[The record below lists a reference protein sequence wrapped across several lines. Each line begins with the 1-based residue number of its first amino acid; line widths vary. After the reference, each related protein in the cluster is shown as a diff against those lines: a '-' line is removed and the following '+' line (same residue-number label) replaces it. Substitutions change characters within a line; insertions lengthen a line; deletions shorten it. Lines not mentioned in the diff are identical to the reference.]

1 MDAVAT
7 PDISLFADFRLD
19 RRGGALYRR
28 DEQGVFTLLAIGRR
42 ALDILGLLIE
52 RPGDLVS
59 RGEIIEAVWHG
70 RAVEDSNLNVQIAAL
85 RRILDRDR
93 EQGSCIQTVSGRGYR
108 FVTPV
113 ARCQDDAHTAS
124 HAIALP
130 DRRAPR
136 LSIVV
141 LPFANLSDDRQQEY
155 FADAVTDSLTTD
167 LSRIQGSSVISCTTA
182 FTYKGRGV
190 GVRQTGAE
198 LGVLYVLEGSVQ
210 RAGTQVRINTQ
221 LIDAETEAHLWA
233 ERFEH
238 EIVDLFA
245 LQTEI
250 VARIANALSVELVTA
265 ETARPT
271 VDLDAVDYFLRGR
284 AAFNKGPTRDNYVES
299 IGLFER
305 ALILDPTSVSVQV
318 SLANALISRVLEG
331 MADSPAADVER
342 IERLITHALTVSP
355 RSAKAHFVKGQL
367 LRHQHRPVE
376 ASAEYET
383 VLALDPNS
391 TSALINVGR
400 CRIRFGSLDEA
411 ILPME
416 RSIQLS
422 PRDPFIGSRYE
433 AIARVHLLQSRIDEA
448 IRWLE
453 RARSASPLLPVV
465 HLSLASAYGLKSET
479 ERAAA
484 ELAEA
489 RSLAG
494 EGSYPSIARMRPGA
508 DYVPKIQALFE
519 ATYLAGLRQAGMPEE

>member
-1 MDAVAT
+1 MCWKEV
-7 PDISLFADFRLD
+7 SS
-19 RRGGALYRR
+19 
-28 DEQGVFTLLAIGRR
+28 ER
-42 ALDILGLLIE
+42 A
-52 RPGDLVS
+52 
-59 RGEIIEAVWHG
+59 
-70 RAVEDSNLNVQIAAL
+70 
-85 RRILDRDR
+85 
-93 EQGSCIQTVSGRGYR
+93 
-108 FVTPV
+108 
-113 ARCQDDAHTAS
+113 
-124 HAIALP
+124 
-130 DRRAPR
+130 
-136 LSIVV
+136 
-141 LPFANLSDDRQQEY
+141 
-155 FADAVTDSLTTD
+155 
-167 LSRIQGSSVISCTTA
+167 
-182 FTYKGRGV
+182 
-190 GVRQTGAE
+190 
-198 LGVLYVLEGSVQ
+198 
-210 RAGTQVRINTQ
+210 QVRINTQ

-271 VDLDAVDYFLRGR
+271 VDHDAMDYFLRGR

-391 TSALINVGR
+391 TAALINVGR

-411 ILPME
+411 IPPME

-489 RSLAG
+489 RTLAG

-519 ATYLAGLRQAGMPEE
+519 ATYLAGLRQAGMPEV